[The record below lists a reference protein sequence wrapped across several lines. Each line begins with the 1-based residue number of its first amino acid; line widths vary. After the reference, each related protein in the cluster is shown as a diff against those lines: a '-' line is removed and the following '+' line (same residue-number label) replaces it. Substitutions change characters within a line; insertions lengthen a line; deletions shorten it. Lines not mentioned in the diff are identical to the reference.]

1 MLMDAIQHPKH
12 KPPSLTPSPHAL
24 TIPASPLPPLTTCT
38 VAVIGLGYVGLPL
51 AVEFAKSQPCQRSGA
66 PLKRRV
72 IGFDVNQHR
81 LSELRAG
88 HDRTNET
95 SPEELKAVTGLEFT
109 AAAAHLAAAD
119 VYIVTV
125 PTPIDSAKRPDLTPL
140 ERASATVGQALKA
153 RAAGGATSLPVV
165 IYESTVYPGATEE
178 VCVPIV
184 ERESGLLF
192 NDGFVCGYS
201 PERINPGDQ
210 EHRLTTITKVT
221 SGSTTEAAKWVDD
234 LYGSI
239 ITAGTHMA
247 ASLKVAEAAKVIE
260 NTQRDLNIAL
270 VNELAIIFREM
281 NIDTLDVLEAAGT
294 KWNFLPFRPGLVGGH
309 CIGVDPYYLTHKAE
323 QLGYHP
329 QVVLAGRR
337 INDSMGR
344 WVVEQLVLELARRGA
359 VIAGARVLVLG
370 LCFKENC
377 PDLRNTRVVDLIE
390 ALQRYGIEPVLV
402 DPWADPQE
410 AQREYGLSV
419 LGEIPA
425 CQRWNSVVAA
435 VGHQQ
440 FAELAAQQWRQL
452 LAPSGVLI
460 DLKGIVP
467 RELGALRL

>member
-1 MLMDAIQHPKH
+1 M
-12 KPPSLTPSPHAL
+12 
-24 TIPASPLPPLTTCT
+24 
-38 VAVIGLGYVGLPL
+38 IGLGYVGLPL
-51 AVEFAKSQPCQRSGA
+51 AVEFAKSQHCRRSGA
-66 PLKRRV
+66 PLKRRL
-72 IGFDVNQHR
+72 IGFDVNQQR
-81 LSELRAG
+81 LSELQAG

-95 SPEELKAVTGLEFT
+95 SPEELQAATGLEFT
-109 AAAAHLAAAD
+109 ADVEHLAAAD
-119 VYIVTV
+119 VFIVTV
-125 PTPIDSAKRPDLTPL
+125 PTPIDNTKRPDLMPL
-140 ERASATVGQALKA
+140 EKASATVGMALKA
-153 RAAGGATSLPVV
+153 RAAWGATSLPVV

-178 VCVPIV
+178 VCVPIL
-184 ERESGLLF
+184 ERESGLRF
-192 NDGFVCGYS
+192 NEGFVCGYS

-221 SGSTTEAAKWVDD
+221 SGSTPEAATWVDH

-239 ITAGTHMA
+239 IMAGTHRA
-247 ASLKVAEAAKVIE
+247 TSLKVAEAAKVIE

-270 VNELAIIFREM
+270 VNELAIIFHEM

-337 INDSMGR
+337 INDGMGR

-359 VIAGARVLVLG
+359 VIAGARVLILG
-370 LCFKENC
+370 LSFKENC
-377 PDLRNTRVVDLIE
+377 PDLRNTRVVDLVE
-390 ALQRYGIEPVLV
+390 SLQRYGIEPVLV
-402 DPWADPQE
+402 DPCVDPEE
-410 AQREYGLSV
+410 ARREYGFTV

-425 CQRWNSVVAA
+425 YRGWRAVVAA
-435 VGHQQ
+435 VAHHA
-440 FAELAAQQWRQL
+440 FAGLSSVEWSQL
-452 LAPSGVLI
+452 LEPSGLLV

>member
-1 MLMDAIQHPKH
+1 MEVVEHARH
-12 KPPSLTPSPHAL
+12 KPPSLTPSPHNL
-24 TIPASPLPPLTTCT
+24 TTPASSLPPLPTCT
-38 VAVIGLGYVGLPL
+38 IAVIGLGYVGLPL
-51 AVEFAKSQPCQRSGA
+51 AVEFVKSQPCRRSGA

-72 IGFDVNQHR
+72 IGFDVNQQR

-95 SPEELKAVTGLEFT
+95 RPEELQAATGLEFT
-109 AAAAHLAAAD
+109 ADAAHLPAAD
-119 VYIVTV
+119 VFIVTV
-125 PTPIDSAKRPDLTPL
+125 PTPIDSAKQPDLTPL

-153 RAAGGATSLPVV
+153 RAARGATSLPVV

-178 VCVPIV
+178 VCVPIL
-184 ERESGLLF
+184 ELESGFHF
-192 NDGFVCGYS
+192 NEGFVCAYS

-221 SGSTTEAAKWVDD
+221 SGSTPEAAQWVDD

-239 ITAGTHMA
+239 ISAGTHKA

-309 CIGVDPYYLTHKAE
+309 CIGVDPYYLTHKSE

-337 INDSMGR
+337 INDGMGR

-370 LCFKENC
+370 LTFKENC
-377 PDLRNTRVVDLIE
+377 PDLRNTRVVDLME
-390 ALQRYGIEPVLV
+390 ALQRYCIEPVLV
-402 DPWADPQE
+402 DPWVDPEE
-410 AQREYGLSV
+410 AHREYGFTV
-419 LGEIPA
+419 LGKIPA
-425 CQRWNSVVAA
+425 DRRWSAVVAA
-435 VGHQQ
+435 VAHRE
-440 FAELAAQQWRQL
+440 FAALSAEAWKELVE
-452 LAPSGVLI
+452 PNGVLV
-460 DLKGIVP
+460 DLKGIVS
-467 RELGALRL
+467 RQIGALRL